1 MGRVAW
7 NDHTHEGK
15 LIRRIID
22 MLAKQLKDNDEI
34 DEIVKM
40 LHAISQASSV
50 KLAIDKHENM
60 DYKINLVLKLYKEQ
74 EPKKFM
80 ENNYAR
86 ELPGPTNG

>member
-22 MLAKQLKDNDEI
+22 KLAKHLKDADLDETI
-34 DEIVKM
+34 KI
-40 LHAISQASSV
+40 LNAIHQAANTKV
-50 KLAIDKHENM
+50 NIDKHENM

-74 EPKKFM
+74 MPKKYLD
-80 ENNYAR
+80 NNYAR
-86 ELPGPTNG
+86 ELPNG